1 MNILGINNNTNMY
14 RESKSNGVVD
24 LLKPKEEVKRDGSMG
39 SLILEMQKEKEKAE
53 EIARKI
59 ARGKAVNSEDM
70 KYLREKNPNL
80 LDKAINVNN
89 ERKILEMK
97 ISGAKSKEEAQRIIR
112 SAKKSAIDISLIPG
126 TDNIAESKLNLEAIK
141 ESIINTNLE
150 CRKCKDKKQGIDKFA

>member
-1 MNILGINNNTNMY
+1 MSFIGINNNTNMY
-14 RESKSNGVVD
+14 RESKCNGVVD

-150 CRKCKDKKQGIDKFA
+150 SRKYKDKKNGIDKFA